1 MNEKLE
7 YPNRAHKPA
16 ANHPWKRQTSI
27 IKREIVEFAR
37 ENSTNPVVNNFKK
50 GGGRDPWNK

>member
-1 MNEKLE
+1 MSGKLE
-7 YPNRAHKPA
+7 YPQKARKPA
-16 ANHPWKRQTSI
+16 ANHPWKKEKAL

-37 ENSTNPVVNNFKK
+37 ENQTNAYVNNFKK